1 MRIGALCVLLVAATG
16 LATHAQ
22 RSEPPQVPFRAG
34 VSIVEVAAVV
44 TDGDGRAVG
53 DLTAGD
59 FEVFEDGQPRPV
71 VSVRRLVAGPRQ
83 PQRSPEAAG
92 EAPVERLAT
101 NADVADA
108 PAFVLVLD
116 DLNTSPYDAHRV
128 IRAGL
133 GVLGA
138 IPPDALAAVV
148 TTSGTGGSL
157 LTLAP
162 PGPEHAAR
170 VREFRGRLLL
180 SGPTGRSPIQT
191 KRSTVNAPCGVGSD
205 VLQSQD
211 CADPTRAARRAEVID
226 AVAQILGRAGS
237 RRKVVFWVTE
247 DMGVSP
253 LDPQGNQAAQRAAL
267 QRVLNADVAVYPVN
281 PREGEADMRPFAGV
295 QEGERGENRPDRRT
309 GGRVRIGPGERIF
322 QAGAGGTLD
331 LDTDDM
337 VAVPLGQLARES
349 GGLWITNANDLDRLL
364 ADVVE
369 QNTTSYLLA
378 FEAAAAQTPG
388 RHAIAVRVRRDGAR
402 VFARRAYVVP
412 DTPVADGAGRSQPA
426 QTAARLLR
434 DTAFGSVPQGQL
446 ALTAQVVPDFA
457 DGRTGRALVNV
468 QLDAATAGNAPVS
481 LMVLSVDS
489 KGEVGEQREFRT
501 TRPEDG
507 SEWRVTTVLP
517 LARGAHQV
525 RVAAVR
531 EDGTRT
537 GLVIVPVEIIEPGTE
552 LIMTP
557 PVLLGGLPEPSP
569 TLAREFD
576 VGMPVGLQA
585 EVAGRPVRGKVTV
598 IATLQDEQRRPVREV
613 DAVLE
618 KGARDDRMRATA
630 VLPTAGLEPG
640 TYTLLVEARDPAGAG
655 AVSRAVALKLR
666 AASASTAALTPA
678 VSATPVLKPVAHG
691 PTTSHPAGM
700 PLIIRDGQAWTA
712 FWSRLPTRQPPLAID
727 FPRVTLLA
735 FVVDAGA
742 AAPARPV
749 VERTESEGDTL
760 VVFWRTAPTTSA
772 VAMPAGAPHRPFSVV
787 AIIGHDGPIRFEEVK

>member
-1 MRIGALCVLLVAATG
+1 MIRIGTLCVLLVVFTS

-22 RSEPPQVPFRAG
+22 QSEPLQPPFRAG
-34 VSIVEVAAVV
+34 VSLVEVATVV
-44 TDGDGRAVG
+44 TDRAGRAIG

-71 VSVRRLVAGPRQ
+71 VSVRRLVAGQRQ
-83 PQRSPEAAG
+83 PQRSPDAAG
-92 EAPVERLAT
+92 DIPVERLAT
-101 NADVADA
+101 NVGVADA

-138 IPPDALAAVV
+138 IPADALVAVV

-162 PGPEHAAR
+162 PGAAHAAR

-180 SGPTGRSPIQT
+180 SGPKDRSYIQT
-191 KRSTVNAPCGVGSD
+191 KKSAVDAPCGVGSD

-281 PREGEADMRPFAGV
+281 PSELGGAG
-295 QEGERGENRPDRRT
+295 GDNRPDRRT
-309 GGRVRIGPGERIF
+309 GGRVRIGPGDRIF
-322 QAGAGGTLD
+322 QAGAGTTME

-349 GGLWITNANDLDRLL
+349 GGRWITNANDLDRML

-369 QNTTSYLLA
+369 QNTTSYILA

-388 RHAIAVRVRRDGAR
+388 RHAIEVRVRRDGAR
-402 VFARRAYVVP
+402 VFARRGYVVP
-412 DTPVADGAGRSQPA
+412 DTPAIDGGVTPQPQA
-426 QTAARLLR
+426 QTASSLLR
-434 DTAFGSVPQGQL
+434 DTAFGSVPQGRL

-457 DGRTGRALVNV
+457 VGRAGRALVSV
-468 QLDAATAGNAPVS
+468 HLDAATTGDTPVA
-481 LMVLSVDS
+481 LAVLSVDS
-489 KGEVGEQREFRT
+489 DGEVGEQREFRT

-507 SEWRVTTVLP
+507 AEWTVTTVLP
-517 LARGAHQV
+517 LARGRHQV
-525 RVAAVR
+525 RVAAVTD
-531 EDGTRT
+531 DGTRT
-537 GLVIVPVEIIEPGTE
+537 GLVIVPVEIIEPGSE
-552 LIMTP
+552 LVMTP
-557 PVLLGGLPEPSP
+557 PVLLGGMPEAAPSP
-569 TLAREFD
+569 TLAREFET
-576 VGMPVGLQA
+576 GGPIGLQV
-585 EVAGRPVRGKVTV
+585 EVAGRPVRGKGVTV
-598 IATLQDEQRRPVREV
+598 VATLQDGQRRPVREA

-618 KGARDDRMRATA
+618 RGARDDRMRATA
-630 VLPTAGLEPG
+630 VVPTTGLSAGD
-640 TYTLLVEARDPAGAG
+640 YTLLVEARGAAGERP
-655 AVSRAVALKLR
+655 VTRAVPLRLRPATALATPASPR
-666 AASASTAALTPA
+666 AAA
-678 VSATPVLKPVAHG
+678 PVLKPVAHG
-691 PTTSHPAGM
+691 PSTSHPASE
-700 PLIIRDGQAWTA
+700 PLIIRDEQAWTA
-712 FWSRLPTRQPPLAID
+712 FWSRLPTGQPPLAID

-742 AAPARPV
+742 AAPVRPV

-772 VAMPAGAPHRPFSVV
+772 MVMPAGAPHRPFSVV
-787 AIIGHDGPIRFEEVK
+787 GIIGHAGPIRFEEIK